1 MAGDLLGLVHTA
13 LNLAITAVAVFIQK
27 IFISVVFGRRLPALA
42 GADFLRQNEASDPW
56 GGPRANEP
64 SGRVSS
70 SIPVSPPEMTKPA

>member
-27 IFISVVFGRRLPALA
+27 IFISVVFGRRLPVLA

-56 GGPRANEP
+56 GGPFGPMNR
-64 SGRVSS
+64 
-70 SIPVSPPEMTKPA
+70 PAEFHLRFLSVLLR